1 MDNVNENKGLEKL
14 ALLSILII
22 SIAIAALIVML
33 KTRTGLTGPITL
45 KHVNLSASVPTDN
58 GWQTKKQWDF
68 IDNGFALS
76 SIYKNTSQKTT
87 ALAQCRYQIQK
98 IQTPAK
104 IQMKQKAFSLK
115 DKITQQGQIVSDSL
129 NFDWVMIGSHTFYA
143 ISNLPNNRSIE
154 VEVQQI
160 ANEAEWAREI
170 FFDIIDSVKYDDT
183 SIEAANQLVS
193 DLKKIG
199 PAKFIKEKKQKTFFL
214 VSNQQKTPVGFTVE
228 TYLKSDPV
236 APLNLRAAT
245 FFYIRNNDLS
255 NEQVTFFQ
263 SNDTIDRFYWK
274 SETNSIR
281 GKKSI
286 EMVANDPSLMTVTT
300 FNYEAATEN
309 YQLSPA
315 AIPDIFM
322 NQLLELFI
330 ASKYDEVT
338 VDIIEAEGM
347 ITPALLTKLKP
358 ANDDTGFL
366 VKITFLDGSEF
377 FEEVYF
383 DQQRQITK
391 RIIHQNSIF
400 VVEKT
405 AEQQIVKLFPE
416 RVNYFNE
423 GQILEENKI

>member
-1 MDNVNENKGLEKL
+1 MDNVNKNKGLDKL
-14 ALLSILII
+14 ALLSILVI

-33 KTRTGLTGPITL
+33 KTRTGLTSPITL

-98 IQTPAK
+98 IQTPVEM
-104 IQMKQKAFSLK
+104 QMKQKAFSLK

-143 ISNLPNNRSIE
+143 VSNLPNNRSIE

-160 ANEAEWAREI
+160 ANETEWARKI
-170 FFDIIDSVKYDDT
+170 FLDIIDSVKYDNT

-199 PAKFIKEKKQKTFFL
+199 PAKFIKEKKQKNFFL

-228 TYLKSDPV
+228 TYLKSETV
-236 APLNLRAAT
+236 APLDLRAAT
-245 FFYIRNNDLS
+245 FFYIRNNNLS

-286 EMVANDPSLMTVTT
+286 EIVANDPSLMTVTN
-300 FNYEAATEN
+300 FNYETATEN
-309 YQLSPA
+309 CQLSPA

-338 VDIIEAEGM
+338 VDIIEAEG
-347 ITPALLTKLKP
+347 IVTPALLTKLKP
-358 ANDDTGFL
+358 ANDDTEFL
-366 VKITFLDGSEF
+366 VRITFLNGSEF
-377 FEEVYF
+377 F
-383 DQQRQITK
+383 
-391 RIIHQNSIF
+391 
-400 VVEKT
+400 
-405 AEQQIVKLFPE
+405 
-416 RVNYFNE
+416 
-423 GQILEENKI
+423 